1 MRIERD
7 EGDFV
12 SRFIGLAFRHW
23 RNPGEK
29 KEGTC
34 IEQKGDKKNK
44 NKKRGKRGEKDNFLL
59 LRVVWSP
66 EEKKLICD

>member
-34 IEQKGDKKNK
+34 IEQKGDKKIKIK
-44 NKKRGKRGEKDNFLL
+44 NEGRGEKKTIFFYSESSGLQ
-59 LRVVWSP
+59 R
-66 EEKKLICD
+66 KKN